1 MRVLLQ
7 ETNMIIEFH
16 RNMLAD
22 HRRNEA
28 FYEALKQVI
37 KPGKTTIADVG
48 AGTGLLSFMA
58 IKLGA
63 KACHLY
69 EYTEA
74 LKLAQ
79 KIARANQIRGCH
91 FINQHSTAVAK
102 PQKVDVVVSET
113 LGNYA
118 LEENLIETMNDAK
131 RMLNPGGILIP
142 GKVQQ
147 FVAPVTSAQFY
158 EELAVWDKVGFDLD
172 FQLAR
177 QLTFNNLYV
186 RTFKKD
192 DLQDDE
198 KAIQCWDTI
207 DLYNDESSIRKRKT
221 SWQIKNPTTIYG
233 FALWWNCEL
242 VPGVELGNSPF
253 EPPTHW
259 EQLYLPL
266 PAPLTLNKGD
276 TLQLKLNSDTRYEI
290 GVNLR
295 WETTHLDNQ
304 GQLVSDYTQ
313 DMSKGHI

>member
-1 MRVLLQ
+1 
-7 ETNMIIEFH
+7 MIIEFH

-22 HRRNEA
+22 HRRNEM

-79 KIARANQIRGCH
+79 KLARANNIRGCH

-142 GKVQQ
+142 GKVMQ
-147 FVAPVTSAQFY
+147 FAAPVTDSQFY
-158 EELAVWDKVGFDLD
+158 DELAVWDKVGFELD

-186 RTFKKD
+186 RTFKSEALYQGD
-192 DLQDDE
+192 N
-198 KAIQCWDTI
+198 AIQCWDTI
-207 DLYNDESSIRKRKT
+207 DLYNDESSVRKRKLG
-221 SWQIKNPTTIYG
+221 WQIKAPTTMYG

-242 VPGVELGNSPF
+242 VPGIELGNSPF
-253 EPPTHW
+253 DPPTHW

-266 PAPLTLNKGD
+266 PAPLLLNTGD
-276 TLQLKLNSDTRYEI
+276 RLQLKLVSDTRYEV

-295 WETTHLDNQ
+295 WETEHFNAQ
-304 GQLVSDYTQ
+304 GELITDFTQ
-313 DMSKGHI
+313 DMSKGNI

>member
-1 MRVLLQ
+1 
-7 ETNMIIEFH
+7 MIIEFH

-22 HRRNEA
+22 HRRNEM

-79 KIARANQIRGCH
+79 KLARANNIRGCH

-142 GKVQQ
+142 GKVMQYA
-147 FVAPVTSAQFY
+147 APVTHSQFY
-158 EELAVWDKVGFDLD
+158 DELAVWDNVGFELD
-172 FQLAR
+172 FQQAR

-186 RTFKKD
+186 RTFKAD
-192 DLQDDE
+192 GLYAGE
-198 KAIQCWDTI
+198 NAIQCWDTI
-207 DLYNDESSIRKRKT
+207 DLYRDENSVRKRKI
-221 SWQIKNPTTIYG
+221 SWQIKSTTTIYG

-253 EPPTHW
+253 DLPTHW

-266 PAPLTLNKGD
+266 PAPLLLNNGD
-276 TLQLKLNSDTRYEI
+276 RLQLKLVSDTRYEV

-295 WETTHLDNQ
+295 WETEHFNAQ
-304 GQLVSDYTQ
+304 GQLLTDYTQ

>member
-1 MRVLLQ
+1 
-7 ETNMIIEFH
+7 MIIEFH

-22 HRRNEA
+22 HRRNEM
-28 FYEALKQVI
+28 FYQALKQVI
-37 KPGKTTIADVG
+37 KPGKTTLADVG

-69 EYTEA
+69 EYSEA

-79 KIARANQIRGCH
+79 KLARANNIRGCH
-91 FINQHSTAVAK
+91 FNNQHSTSVSNPK
-102 PQKVDVVVSET
+102 KVDVVVSET

-142 GKVQQ
+142 GSVSQ
-147 FVAPVTSAQFY
+147 FVAPVSSAQFHD
-158 EELAVWDKVGFDLD
+158 ELAVWDRVGFDLD
-172 FQLAR
+172 FSLAR

-186 RTFKKD
+186 RSIKPD
-192 DLQDDE
+192 DLLNDAAVN
-198 KAIQCWDTI
+198 KTPAIQCWDTI
-207 DLYNDESSIRKRKT
+207 NLYNNETSVRKRKVNWQAKT
-221 SWQIKNPTTIYG
+221 STTIYG

-242 VPGVELGNSPF
+242 VPGIELGNSPF
-253 EPPTHW
+253 DPPTHW

-266 PAPLTLNKGD
+266 PAPITLNKD
-276 TLQLKLNSDTRYEI
+276 DSLLLNITSDTRYEV

-295 WETTHLDNQ
+295 WETLHQDKN
-304 GQLVSDYTQ
+304 GQLLADYLQ
-313 DMSKGHI
+313 DMNKGNI